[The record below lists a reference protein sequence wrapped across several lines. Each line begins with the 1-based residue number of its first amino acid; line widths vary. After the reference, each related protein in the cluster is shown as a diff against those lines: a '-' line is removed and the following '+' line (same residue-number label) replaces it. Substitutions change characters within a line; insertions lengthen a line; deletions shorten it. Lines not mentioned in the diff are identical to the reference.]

1 MKNLIK
7 ISTILLMA
15 FSLVACRKESDRI
28 HDFSHNDDV
37 TFGAVQAPLGGAQF
51 QLRHLG
57 L

>member
-37 TFGAVQAPLGGAQF
+37 TFGAANNSFGDQF
-51 QLRHLG
+51 KLL
-57 L
+57 